1 MAESGQQPK
10 TAGSA
15 GGQPGR
21 PGDGHLPQAGR
32 PAFDREPCRSACL
45 PLRPGV
51 SRSGI
56 GP

>member
-21 PGDGHLPQAGR
+21 PGDGHLPQADDLHSTTN
-32 PAFDREPCRSACL
+32 PADPPVCRSG
-45 PLRPGV
+45 PGYPGV
-51 SRSGI
+51 ASAL
-56 GP
+56 